1 MGRGSREHRL
11 TEHPREERIKRVLT
25 DIDTALPLT
34 SPHAERAVEAIRT
47 STPNHVI
54 TRLEEKGLLDDMLGN
69 MMTRFQGREIED
81 ITTTELVQIARD
93 SVDQTMGIEPLQRDP
108 LAFPAPVVSDLTP
121 EGQALRFMRNTA
133 EVVYD
138 WKAGKTTALEA
149 AEQVEKILH
158 GQRATRH

>member
-25 DIDTALPLT
+25 DIDTALPVT

-69 MMTRFQGREIED
+69 MMTRFQGREIAD

-93 SVDQTMGIEPLQRDP
+93 SVDQTTGIEPLQRDA
-108 LAFPAPVVSDLTP
+108 LTFPDPVVSDLTP
-121 EGQALRFMRNTA
+121 EGQALRFMRDAT
-133 EVVYD
+133 EVVHD
-138 WKAGKTTALEA
+138 WERGKVTALEA
-149 AEQVEKILH
+149 AEQVEIILLGNRTSGH
-158 GQRATRH
+158 

>member
-25 DIDTALPLT
+25 DIDTALPVT

-54 TRLEEKGLLDDMLGN
+54 TRLEEKGLLDEMLGN
-69 MMTRFQGREIED
+69 MMTRFQGREIAD

-108 LAFPAPVVSDLTP
+108 FTFPGPVVSDLTP
-121 EGQALRFMRNTA
+121 EGQAVRFMRDAA
-133 EVVYD
+133 EIVQD
-138 WKAGKTTALEA
+138 WKDGKVAALEA
-149 AEQVEKILH
+149 AEQVAKILH
-158 GQRATRH
+158 GDRRSGH